1 MNSPDDDQIQP
12 NQQNV
17 DAQNAAATGNTVGGA
32 FTEEQTLVDE
42 LGVRD
47 LKRPLRDSRGRQ
59 FSAAGRNSPVA
70 EFTDEFL
77 VLHPPQMPFQ
87 DADDGPAEEIVLMM
101 DETGVLVDEFHERKR
116 ISGAKYNGRALFYF
130 WEQKP
135 GTLKHY
141 AVFFDDDQQ
150 HHYLTVEG
158 ERVTTDVVYKLR
170 NMTHDGEL
178 TRFKELLFE

>member
-1 MNSPDDDQIQP
+1 MSPPDEDQNQP
-12 NQQNV
+12 NQHDA
-17 DAQNAAATGNTVGGA
+17 DAQNAASSGNTAGGA
-32 FTEEQTLVDE
+32 FIESQSFIDE

-59 FSAAGRNSPVA
+59 FSAAGRSTPVA
-70 EFTDEFL
+70 EFTDDFL

-87 DADDGPAEEIVLMM
+87 DADEGPAEEIVLMM
-101 DETGVLVDEFHERKR
+101 DETGVLVNELNERKR
-116 ISGAKYNGRALFYF
+116 ISGAKYNGHALFYF

-141 AVFFDDDQQ
+141 AVFFDENQQ